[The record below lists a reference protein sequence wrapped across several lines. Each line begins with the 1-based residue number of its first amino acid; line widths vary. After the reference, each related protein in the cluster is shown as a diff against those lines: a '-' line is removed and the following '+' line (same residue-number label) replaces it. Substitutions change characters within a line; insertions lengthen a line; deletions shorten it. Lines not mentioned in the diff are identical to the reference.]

1 MVFKKKKRRRERK
14 EIKRKEKRKK
24 RKERKGKER
33 KKEKKKR
40 KGKKK
45 KRKEKKRKKKFGNN
59 CSQQE
64 SEKEKGKERKKKEKK
79 RGGRKEKHNYLIS
92 FQKRAR
98 KSTILDEEQPNPEIN
113 GLSLLLSSLLFFS
126 SSPSL
131 VSPWPFPMP
140 LPFLAAIISKKSLH
154 TNPIKERKE
163 KRRGMGG
170 VEGDGGERRLESRGR
185 REWPRSNR

>member
-1 MVFKKKKRRRERK
+1 MVFDKKKRRRERK

-33 KKEKKKR
+33 KKEEKKKR
-40 KGKKK
+40 KEKKK

-163 KRRGMGG
+163 KKGSGG
-170 VEGDGGERRLESRGR
+170 GWGGEEVG
-185 REWPRSNR
+185 E